1 MHSVASLQ
9 VPYLLSLALLITQY
23 LPSFPPAPKATFK
36 LLDKLDLAFASLL
49 QGRHIETGEPLPGFE
64 GGRAVSGTEK
74 VRIKS
79 LVDQTRLCVVNVIG
93 SGGGTESGNGFPDDT
108 DDFETEDEMEMI
120 DDDDDDD
127 DDDDVEEIDRREM
140 GIARVYDRTVVELG
154 DVLGGTPIGIITD
167 D

>member
-1 MHSVASLQ
+1 
-9 VPYLLSLALLITQY
+9 
-23 LPSFPPAPKATFK
+23 

-49 QGRHIETGEPLPGFE
+49 QGRHVETGEPLPGFE
-64 GGRAVSGTEK
+64 GGRTVSGTEK

-93 SGGGTESGNGFPDDT
+93 SNGGTEGGDSTVDDT
-108 DDFETEDEMEMI
+108 DDFET
-120 DDDDDDD
+120 DDDMDMIYEDDNDEDD
-127 DDDDVEEIDRREM
+127 IEEIDRREM